1 MCVGRGWHHGGMTS
15 SISIRIAAA
24 LGVAALGAGALAGCG
39 GDSSASTTAA
49 GTAVASTA
57 TGDAGTTTV
66 EPADDSNG
74 GASIYRPDSGT
85 VINETLGAI
94 FAVELS
100 QSPSTG
106 YTWKQTGGT
115 AASLIE
121 LIDEDVETEGDA
133 PGSPGAHIFAYAAK
147 AEGTGTLVFEEF
159 PPGSDT
165 ASNTV
170 TFEVSVGAP

>member
-1 MCVGRGWHHGGMTS
+1 MNS

-49 GTAVASTA
+49 DTATASTA
-57 TGDAGTTTV
+57 TSDASTATV
-66 EPADDSNG
+66 TEATGATES
-74 GASIYRPDSGT
+74 ASIYRPGSGT
-85 VINETLGAI
+85 VINETLGAT

-106 YTWKQTGGT
+106 YAWKQTGGT

-121 LIDEDVETEGDA
+121 LIDQDISTEGDA
-133 PGSPGAHIFAYAAK
+133 PGSPGTITFAYRAS
-147 AEGTGTLVFEEF
+147 AEGSGTLVFEEF
-159 PPGSDT
+159 PPGKDT
-165 ASNTV
+165 ASDTV

>member
-1 MCVGRGWHHGGMTS
+1 MRL
-15 SISIRIAAA
+15 RLAA
-24 LGVAALGAGALAGCG
+24 LTGAAVLSVAALTGCGSSSGTDTSGAGAT
-39 GDSSASTTAA
+39 TTAND
-49 GTAVASTA
+49 ASTA
-57 TGDAGTTTV
+57 TVTEA
-66 EPADDSNG
+66 NG
-74 GASIYRPDSGT
+74 ATESASIYRPDSGT

-106 YTWKQTGGT
+106 YEWKQTGGT

-133 PGSPGAHIFAYAAK
+133 PGSPGAHIFAYRASG
-147 AEGTGTLVFEEF
+147 EGSGTLVFEEF
-159 PPGSDT
+159 APGKDT
-165 ASNTV
+165 ASDTV

>member
-1 MCVGRGWHHGGMTS
+1 MTS
-15 SISIRIAAA
+15 SMSIRIAAA

-49 GTAVASTA
+49 TTAASTAASTA
-57 TGDAGTTTV
+57 T
-66 EPADDSNG
+66 S
-74 GASIYRPDSGT
+74 GASTATVTEPSGATESASVYRPDSGT
-85 VINETLGAI
+85 VINETLGAT

-106 YTWKQTGGT
+106 YAWKQTGGT

-121 LIDEDVETEGDA
+121 LIDEDVETEGEA
-133 PGSPGAHIFAYAAK
+133 PGSPGVHIFAYTAK

-165 ASNTV
+165 ASDTV

>member
-1 MCVGRGWHHGGMTS
+1 MTS
-15 SISIRIAAA
+15 SMRLRLAA
-24 LGVAALGAGALAGCG
+24 LTGAAVLSVAALTGCGSSSGTDTSGAGAT
-39 GDSSASTTAA
+39 TTAND
-49 GTAVASTA
+49 ASTA
-57 TGDAGTTTV
+57 TVTEA
-66 EPADDSNG
+66 NG
-74 GASIYRPDSGT
+74 ATESASIYRPDSGT

-106 YTWKQTGGT
+106 YEWKQTGGT

-133 PGSPGAHIFAYAAK
+133 PGSPGAHIFAYRASG
-147 AEGTGTLVFEEF
+147 EGSGTLVFEEF
-159 PPGSDT
+159 APGKDT
-165 ASNTV
+165 ASDTV

>member
-1 MCVGRGWHHGGMTS
+1 MNS

-39 GDSSASTTAA
+39 GDSQAATTGANTAA
-49 GTAVASTA
+49 TSTAVDDASTA
-57 TGDAGTTTV
+57 TVTEA
-66 EPADDSNG
+66 NG
-74 GASIYRPDSGT
+74 ATESASIYRPDSGT

-106 YTWKQTGGT
+106 YEWKQTGGT

-133 PGSPGAHIFAYAAK
+133 PGSPGAHIFAYRASG
-147 AEGTGTLVFEEF
+147 EGSGTLVFEEF
-159 PPGSDT
+159 PPGKDT
-165 ASNTV
+165 ASDTV

>member
-1 MCVGRGWHHGGMTS
+1 MRL
-15 SISIRIAAA
+15 RLAA
-24 LGVAALGAGALAGCG
+24 LTGVAVISVAALAGCG
-39 GDSSASTTAA
+39 SSSGTDASGA
-49 GTAVASTA
+49 GA
-57 TGDAGTTTV
+57 TTV
-66 EPADDSNG
+66 TDAIAATVTEPSGATES
-74 GASIYRPDSGT
+74 ASIYRPDSGT

>member
-1 MCVGRGWHHGGMTS
+1 MCAERGWHHGGMTS

-49 GTAVASTA
+49 GTAASTA
-57 TGDAGTTTV
+57 TSDASTATV
-66 EPADDSNG
+66 TEPSGATES
-74 GASIYRPDSGT
+74 ASIYRPDSGT

-106 YTWKQTGGT
+106 YAWKQTGGT
-115 AASLIE
+115 AMSLIE

-165 ASNTV
+165 ASDTV

>member
-1 MCVGRGWHHGGMTS
+1 MCARRGWQHEGMTF

-49 GTAVASTA
+49 GTTAASTA
-57 TGDAGTTTV
+57 TSDASTATV
-66 EPADDSNG
+66 TEPSGATES
-74 GASIYRPDSGT
+74 ASIYRPESGT

-106 YTWKQTGGT
+106 YAWKQTGGT
-115 AASLIE
+115 AMSLIE